1 MPSQDSHPAPL
12 TLDEAIRADALDCV
26 MCGICVPHCPT
37 FALSENEADGPR
49 GRISL
54 LLGIS
59 EGALPVDESVR
70 DHLDACLTCRACES
84 ACPSGVAYGRLIDAG
99 RVRLARENE
108 AAQRP
113 RALARHWRWLRD
125 LLLTRRHRLGVAWG
139 LYRATRSLGA
149 DRLARRLTG
158 VIGHSLPRR
167 PLGLHRSQTTV
178 SSGSGSQRGK
188 IGLFVGCTG
197 EAMNAPA
204 ARAAREVLAAMGYQV
219 ITPGAQTCCG
229 AMHAHGGDP
238 EGARDRRER
247 NAAVFRDA
255 GLDEV
260 VVVGTACRSE
270 LAGLD
275 AEHGLRVR
283 EITEWLLEREP
294 AEWPSIP
301 ALDWRVAIHTPC
313 SQRNHL
319 GQPDATRQL
328 LDRIPGLELL
338 DIIDNQR
345 CCGAAGMQVMLYPRQ
360 ADRLRAPKLRSI
372 ESLQPDV
379 VVSANVGCATH
390 LAAGA
395 ELTVAQP
402 VEVMAAA
409 LARRRD

>member
-1 MPSQDSHPAPL
+1 
-12 TLDEAIRADALDCV
+12 
-26 MCGICVPHCPT
+26 
-37 FALSENEADGPR
+37 
-49 GRISL
+49 
-54 LLGIS
+54 
-59 EGALPVDESVR
+59 
-70 DHLDACLTCRACES
+70 
-84 ACPSGVAYGRLIDAG
+84 
-99 RVRLARENE
+99 
-108 AAQRP
+108 
-113 RALARHWRWLRD
+113 
-125 LLLTRRHRLGVAWG
+125 
-139 LYRATRSLGA
+139 
-149 DRLARRLTG
+149 
-158 VIGHSLPRR
+158 
-167 PLGLHRSQTTV
+167 
-178 SSGSGSQRGK
+178 
-188 IGLFVGCTG
+188 
-197 EAMNAPA
+197 
-204 ARAAREVLAAMGYQV
+204 
-219 ITPGAQTCCG
+219 
-229 AMHAHGGDP
+229 MHAHGGDP